1 MSALPLRLSIV
12 RHGETAWS
20 LTGQHTGRT
29 DLALT
34 ATGEAE
40 ARALK
45 PLLARVDFSHVLS
58 SPLQRAVQTCALAGF
73 ASAVEIEPDLAE
85 WDYGDYEG
93 RISRVIRMAH
103 PGWSCFEDGC
113 PNGESSEQIARRAD
127 RLIER
132 LETLHGDVALFTHG
146 HFGCALASRWIG
158 REVAD
163 GQHFSLATGSL
174 SVLATKPDHPEIRL
188 ISLWNVSAALF
199 AG

>member
-1 MSALPLRLSIV
+1 MSAPALRLSIV

-20 LTGQHTGRT
+20 LTGQHTGWT

-34 ATGEAE
+34 EAGDAE

-58 SPLQRAVQTCALAGF
+58 SPLQRAVRTCGLAGF
-73 ASAVEIEPDLAE
+73 GSVMEIEPDLAE

-103 PGWSCFEDGC
+103 PDWNCFEDGC
-113 PNGESSEQIARRAD
+113 PNGESSEQITRRAD

-146 HFGCALASRWIG
+146 QFACALAARWIG

-174 SVLATKPDHPEIRL
+174 SVLATKPGYPEIRL